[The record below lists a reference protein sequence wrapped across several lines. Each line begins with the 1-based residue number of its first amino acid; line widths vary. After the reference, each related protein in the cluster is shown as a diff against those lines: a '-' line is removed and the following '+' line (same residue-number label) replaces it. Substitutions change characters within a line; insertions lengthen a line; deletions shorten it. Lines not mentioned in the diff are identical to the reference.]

1 MGSITKNRQSEQTL
15 YKIAQRAFGDAA
27 EGVVFEELEEGF
39 CNVAYNLTLS
49 DGREGILKIAPRR
62 DVKLMACETELMQTE
77 VEAMRLAREKGIPG
91 VAEVYYYDSSQE
103 ICDGD
108 YFIMEKLE
116 ENSFHV
122 LRQDMTEKQQ
132 EEMDSKIGRW
142 LHELNRIKGQKFGH
156 FCVREQQFDLWFD
169 AFYSMVSRIIEDGIR
184 VDIKIGVEYQEILD
198 RLKGHQ
204 AFFLEVT
211 EPSFIH
217 YDSWE
222 GNIFVKDGEII
233 GFIDWER
240 AMWAEGLME
249 DRFRLH
255 SLKESFQKGYGME
268 KLTESQKIR
277 SLWYDVYLY
286 LIMMFEGT
294 YRHYETDEQYQWVHG
309 LFEQVWAQLKQPTIV
324 TGYRNNAMLRNS
336 FFELA
341 KKVHGLDFTGW
352 YEKGYWS
359 DNYLPYSVFQDG
371 KIVANVSVNRME
383 FETPAGV
390 RKYIQ
395 LGTVMTEPAYRNR
408 GYIRILMEEIE
419 KEDKDEAEGYYLF
432 ANDTVLE
439 FYPKFGY
446 RAVQEYEYSKSV
458 SVVQERTVRRL
469 EMNTKEDRDFLEKV
483 IEAGVPHSAFEMKH
497 NPGLIMFYLSDFMK
511 DNVYFI
517 EAENAYAVA
526 EEEGDVLTLYA
537 VYSEKKIDLDRV
549 AEAFGKEVKKLCLTF
564 TPLDTEGFPC
574 EVIEEA
580 DTTLFIKG
588 PGFDDYESEKRM
600 FPELSHA

>member
-1 MGSITKNRQSEQTL
+1 
-15 YKIAQRAFGDAA
+15 
-27 EGVVFEELEEGF
+27 
-39 CNVAYNLTLS
+39 
-49 DGREGILKIAPRR
+49 
-62 DVKLMACETELMQTE
+62 
-77 VEAMRLAREKGIPG
+77 
-91 VAEVYYYDSSQE
+91 
-103 ICDGD
+103 
-108 YFIMEKLE
+108 
-116 ENSFHV
+116 
-122 LRQDMTEKQQ
+122 
-132 EEMDSKIGRW
+132 
-142 LHELNRIKGQKFGH
+142 
-156 FCVREQQFDLWFD
+156 
-169 AFYSMVSRIIEDGIR
+169 
-184 VDIKIGVEYQEILD
+184 
-198 RLKGHQ
+198 
-204 AFFLEVT
+204 
-211 EPSFIH
+211 
-217 YDSWE
+217 
-222 GNIFVKDGEII
+222 
-233 GFIDWER
+233 
-240 AMWAEGLME
+240 
-249 DRFRLH
+249 
-255 SLKESFQKGYGME
+255 
-268 KLTESQKIR
+268 
-277 SLWYDVYLY
+277 
-286 LIMMFEGT
+286 MMFEGT

-497 NPGLIMFYLSDFMK
+497 NPGLIMFYLSIYE
-511 DNVYFI
+511 DNVYLLKRKMHMRCRRGRCPHRMRYI
-517 EAENAYAVA
+517 
-526 EEEGDVLTLYA
+526 LRRRLIW
-537 VYSEKKIDLDRV
+537 ID